1 MNYAIVDIETTGG
14 HAAGNGITE
23 ISIQVFDGTKII
35 KQYETLINPKQPIPY
50 YIRGLTGINDAMVAN
65 APVFGEVA
73 EKIYDT
79 LQGCVFVAH
88 SVNFDYSFVKN
99 ALQAHGFNLNLKK
112 LCTVRLSR
120 KIIPGL
126 PSYSLGKIC
135 AYLDIDIT
143 NRHRAGGDAEAT
155 VKLFEILLARD
166 AENAIGKFLK
176 RGSKEQALP
185 PNLPREHFEKLP
197 NTAGVYYFHNQ
208 KGKIVYVGKAIDIK
222 KRVTSHFSNNSP
234 NKQKQDFLRS
244 IHGIT
249 YEVCGN
255 ELMALILESHQI
267 KHLWP
272 EHNRSQKRFE
282 PVYGIM
288 EYDDQRGF
296 RRLAL
301 DKVRKNSKPV
311 IAFSNL
317 TDGFTLLKQAVDSFE
332 LCPRLAGIAKDTTAC
347 EKKECPCITGKK
359 AEVALH
365 NKKTNRAIKA
375 FSYNESFAIIEKGRS
390 ATEVALIVV
399 DKGVFKRMGYLPKKE
414 FKKDKLDSTQLET
427 LPLYRE
433 NFNIKQIISSYRN
446 NYPENVLEL
455 KHTT

>member
-14 HAAGNGITE
+14 HASGNGITE
-23 ISIQVFDGTKII
+23 ISIQVHDGKRTVS
-35 KQYETLINPKQPIPY
+35 QFETLINPQQSIPY
-50 YIRGLTGINDAMVAN
+50 YIQGLTGINDAMVAN
-65 APVFGEVA
+65 APLFSDVA
-73 EKIYDT
+73 EKIYQT

-88 SVNFDYSFVKN
+88 SVNFDYSFVKH
-99 ALQAHGFNLNLKK
+99 ALQDCGYEINLNK

-135 AYLDIDIT
+135 AYLDIDIE

-155 VKLFEILLARD
+155 VKLFEILLQRD
-166 AENAIGKFLK
+166 TENIIGKFLK
-176 RGSKEQALP
+176 RNSKEQALP
-185 PNLPREHFEKLP
+185 PNLPKEQFERLP
-197 NTAGVYYFHNQ
+197 NEAGVYYFHDQ

-222 KRVTSHFSNNSP
+222 KRVSSHFSNNSP

-249 YEVCGN
+249 HEVCGN

-288 EYDDQRGF
+288 EYQDQRGF

-301 DKVRKNSKPV
+301 DKIRKGIQPL

-317 TDGFTLLKQAVDSFE
+317 TDGFSLLREAISEFE
-332 LCPRLAGIAKDTTAC
+332 LCPRLAGIATDTTVCEEKAC
-347 EKKECPCITGKK
+347 ACITGKK
-359 AEVALH
+359 AEVALY
-365 NKKTNRAIKA
+365 NKKIAKAIKA
-375 FSYNESFAIIEKGRS
+375 LSNDDTFVIVEKGRS
-390 ATEVALIVV
+390 AEEIALVVV
-399 DKGVFKRMGYLPKKE
+399 DNGVFKRMGYLPKKD
-414 FKKDKLDSTQLET
+414 FKKEKLNTATLEA

-433 NFNIKQIISSYRN
+433 NFNIRQIISSYRN
-446 NYPENVLEL
+446 NYPQNLIVW
-455 KHTT
+455 

>member
-1 MNYAIVDIETTGG
+1 MRFAIVDIETTGG
-14 HAAGNGITE
+14 HASGNGITE
-23 ISIQVFDGTKII
+23 ISILVHDGKQVI
-35 KQYETLINPKQPIPY
+35 KQYETLINPQQSIPY
-50 YIRGLTGINDAMVAN
+50 YIRGLTGIDDAMVAN
-65 APVFGEVA
+65 APLFSEVA
-73 EKIYDT
+73 EKIYET

-88 SVNFDYSFVKN
+88 SVNFDYSFVKH
-99 ALQAHGFNLNLKK
+99 ALQACGYELNLKK

-135 AYLDIDIT
+135 AYLDINIT

-155 VKLFEILLARD
+155 VKLFEILMARD
-166 AENAIGKFLK
+166 TEDVIGKFLK

-197 NTAGVYYFHNQ
+197 NIPGVYYFHNQ

-222 KRVTSHFSNNSP
+222 KRVSSHFSNNSP
-234 NKQKQDFLRS
+234 NKQKQDFMRS

-249 YEVCGN
+249 YDVCGN

-296 RRLAL
+296 RRLGL
-301 DKVRKNSKPV
+301 DKVRKNTKSI

-317 TDGFTLLKQAVDSFE
+317 TDGFSLLRQAVDEFE
-332 LCPRLAGIAKDTTAC
+332 LCPRLAGIATDTTAC
-347 EKKECPCITGKK
+347 EEKACPCISGKK

-365 NKKTNRAIKA
+365 NKKTMKAIKA
-375 FSYNESFAIIEKGRS
+375 FANNDSFVIVEKGRS
-390 ATEVALIVV
+390 PSEIALVVV

-414 FKKDKLDSTQLET
+414 FKKEKPDTKAIEA

-433 NFNIKQIISSYRN
+433 NFNIRQIISSYRN
-446 NYPENVLEL
+446 NYPENLIVL
-455 KHTT
+455 

>member
-1 MNYAIVDIETTGG
+1 MYFASVDIETTGG
-14 HAAGNGITE
+14 HATGNGITE
-23 ISIQVFDGTKII
+23 ISIQVHDGKQIVR
-35 KQYETLINPKQPIPY
+35 QYETLINPQQSIPY
-50 YIRGLTGINDAMVAN
+50 YIRSLTGIDDAMVAD
-65 APVFGEVA
+65 APVFSEVA
-73 EKIYDT
+73 EKIYQT

-88 SVNFDYSFVKN
+88 SVNFDYSFVKH
-99 ALQAHGFNLNLKK
+99 ALQRCGYELNLKK

-135 AYLDIDIT
+135 AYLDIDIN

-155 VKLFEILLARD
+155 VRLFEILMERD
-166 AENAIGKFLK
+166 KENLIGKFLK

-185 PNLPREHFEKLP
+185 PNLPREHFEQLP
-197 NTAGVYYFHNQ
+197 NKPGVYYFHNQ

-222 KRVTSHFSNNSP
+222 KRVSSHFSNNSP

-249 YEVCGN
+249 FDVCGN

-296 RRLAL
+296 KRLAL
-301 DKVRKNSKPV
+301 DKVRKNTKPV

-317 TDGFTLLKQAVDSFE
+317 TDGFSLLRLAVDEFD
-332 LCPRLAGIAKDTTAC
+332 LCPRLAGIATDTTIC
-347 EKKECPCITGKK
+347 EEKACPCLTGKT
-359 AEVALH
+359 AEVALYN
-365 NKKTNRAIKA
+365 NKIAKAIQA
-375 FSYNESFAIIEKGRS
+375 FNNKGSYVIVEKGR
-390 ATEVALIVV
+390 TQNETALVVV
-399 DKGVFKRMGYLPKKE
+399 DKGSFKRMGYLPKKE
-414 FKKDKLDSTQLET
+414 FKKEKLNPAQLEE

-433 NFNIKQIISSYRN
+433 NFNIRQIISSYRHQ
-446 NYPENVLEL
+446 YPENVISL
-455 KHTT
+455 